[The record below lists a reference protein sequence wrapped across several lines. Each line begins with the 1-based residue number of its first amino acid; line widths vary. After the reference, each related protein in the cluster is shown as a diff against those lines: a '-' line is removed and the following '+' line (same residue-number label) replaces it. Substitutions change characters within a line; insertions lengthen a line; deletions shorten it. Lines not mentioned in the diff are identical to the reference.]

1 MQNPTIVAIRSLHHR
16 KARREQG
23 AFLVEGVRLAREAIA
38 AHAAIQQIVLC
49 PELLGEIATTLRDE
63 IVDVLGASRIVT
75 VGATVMRSL
84 AETET
89 PQGIVAVVDLPAT
102 PLPIFD
108 AHDGFVL
115 ILDGVRDPGNVGTLI
130 RAAAAADC
138 DAVITIAGTAD
149 AFAPKVVRS
158 AMGAHFRLPV
168 VAESDWA
175 AIGPALAALPTV
187 IGADGAASL
196 LYDAVDWATG
206 CAVVIGNED
215 HGLSAEARRW
225 CPMTACIPMARGV
238 ESLNA
243 SVSGAIMMYEV
254 VRQRRRA
261 RSA

>member
-1 MQNPTIVAIRSLHHR
+1 M
-16 KARREQG
+16 
-23 AFLVEGVRLAREAIA
+23 EGVRLTREAIA
-38 AHAAIQQIVLC
+38 AHAAIRQILLC

-63 IVDVLGASRIVT
+63 IKDELGASRIVT
-75 VGATVMRSL
+75 VGAAVMRSL

-89 PQGIVAVVDLPAT
+89 PQGVVAVIALPAT
-102 PLPIFD
+102 PLPTFD
-108 AHDGFVL
+108 ARDGFVL

-138 DAVITIAGTAD
+138 DAVITMAGTAD

-168 VAESDWA
+168 VVDCDWA
-175 AIGPALAALPTV
+175 FTGPALAVLPSV
-187 IGADGAASL
+187 CGADGEAPL
-196 LYDAVDWATG
+196 VYDVVDWSAG
-206 CAVVIGNED
+206 CAIVIGNED

-225 CPMTACIPMARGV
+225 CTATARIPMARGV

-243 SVSGAIMMYEV
+243 SVAGAIMLYEA

-261 RSA
+261 RPPVKVQIGTQRVEE

>member
-1 MQNPTIVAIRSLHHR
+1 MVAIRSLHRR

-23 AFLVEGVRLAREAIA
+23 AFLVEGLRLAREAIA
-38 AHAAIQQIVLC
+38 AHAAIRQILLC

-63 IVDVLGASRIVT
+63 IADALGASRIVT

-89 PQGIVAVVDLPAT
+89 PQGVVAVVDLPVT
-102 PLPIFD
+102 PLPTFD
-108 AHDGFVL
+108 ALNGFVL

-149 AFAPKVVRS
+149 PFAPKVVRS
-158 AMGAHFRLPV
+158 AMGAHFRVPV
-168 VAESDWA
+168 IADRDWE
-175 AIGPALAALPTV
+175 AIGPALAGLSTV
-187 IGADGAASL
+187 VGADGAAPL
-196 LYDAVDWATG
+196 HYDAVDWAAG
-206 CAVVIGNED
+206 CAIIIGNED

-225 CPMTACIPMARGV
+225 CTATAGIPMARGV

-243 SVSGAIMMYEV
+243 SVSGAIMAYEV

-261 RSA
+261 RP